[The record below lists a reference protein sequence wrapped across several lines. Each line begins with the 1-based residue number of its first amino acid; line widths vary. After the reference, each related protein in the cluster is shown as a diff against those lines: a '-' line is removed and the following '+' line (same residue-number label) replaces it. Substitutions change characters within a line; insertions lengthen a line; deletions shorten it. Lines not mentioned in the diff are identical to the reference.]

1 MEIFGIHSKLS
12 NKKKNQIFTTEN
24 VYTTS
29 ISHIFL
35 STYENSAEDLQLV
48 FQNTYGCNQC
58 PRVTSEYSVRQVS
71 RALILFHKKEKKKS
85 HTEIY
90 YLTL

>member
-1 MEIFGIHSKLS
+1 MEIFGIHSKLCQI
-12 NKKKNQIFTTEN
+12 KKNQIFTTEN
-24 VYTTS
+24 VYTTF

-35 STYENSAEDLQLV
+35 STYESSAEDLQLV

-71 RALILFHKKEKKKS
+71 RALILFHKREKKKKP
-85 HTEIY
+85 H
-90 YLTL
+90 